1 MDEDALN
8 TSIRQF
14 LKTFGVSAQR
24 EIEKAVRDADS
35 KGKLMTPSLPA
46 KAVLTVDGIDL
57 KFEIKR
63 NIALGMSGS

>member
-35 KGKLMTPSLPA
+35 KGKLMKPSLPA

-63 NIALGMSGS
+63 DIALGMSGR

>member
-1 MDEDALN
+1 MDEDTLN

-24 EIEKAVRDADS
+24 EIEKAVRNADS
-35 KGKLMTPSLPA
+35 QGKLTRPSLPA

-57 KFEIKR
+57 KFEVKR
-63 NIALGMSGS
+63 DIALA

>member
-14 LKTFGVSAQR
+14 LKTFGVTAQR

-35 KGKLMTPSLPA
+35 RGRLTTSSLPA

-57 KFEIKR
+57 KFEIAR
-63 NIALGMSGS
+63 DIALAR

>member
-35 KGKLMTPSLPA
+35 KGKLMKPSLPA

-63 NIALGMSGS
+63 DITLGMSGR